1 MTLKLFNE
9 IIKAGKVERALSLVH
24 RFHLEKSYDIA
35 IQVSDR
41 MGHRKLSDFIEDSK
55 LQRFPSVEDDD
66 LFDDS
71 NSIGSRQKSKSF
83 DEASITSDREDQRDV
98 RGISPEIHTPKG
110 RHSREVQSELT
121 DEESPPRSR
130 ASLKRQLED
139 DRVVPQTKRPNP
151 FTKVSVITCIEA
163 ITSATKHE
171 I

>member
-1 MTLKLFNE
+1 VTLKLFNE

-24 RFHLEKSYDIA
+24 RLHLEKSYDIA

-55 LQRFPSVEDDD
+55 LQRFPAVEDD
-66 LFDDS
+66 LFDHS
-71 NSIGSRQKSKSF
+71 NSIGSRQKSF

-130 ASLKRQLED
+130 VSLKRQLED
-139 DRVVPQTKRPNP
+139 DRVLPQTKRPNP